1 MDGGDR
7 PAQWLTLPLKLL
19 ENPGAKIADRA
30 QLGTD
35 QRQPPETELHDQKA
49 KTKNKSGAIAEILA
63 IDPLRKFQAS
73 VLKFAAAF
81 EQASN
86 TDTHSFLETDVGKAL
101 EKMHSS
107 SGDALGSLL
116 NRGKELRG
124 MDDYSFMEL
133 LNAEA

>member
-7 PAQWLTLPLKLL
+7 PAQRLTLPLKLL
-19 ENPGAKIADRA
+19 ENPGAKIVDSA

-49 KTKNKSGAIAEILA
+49 KTENKSGAIAVILA

-73 VLKFAAAF
+73 VLGFTGVF

-86 TDTHSFLETDVGKAL
+86 TDKNFFLATDVREAL
-101 EKMHSS
+101 EKLHSS
-107 SGDALGSLL
+107 S
-116 NRGKELRG
+116 GKELRG
-124 MDDYSFMEL
+124 MDYDSFMEL
-133 LNAEA
+133 LNAEV